1 MRALLSLVAIA
12 AVLLIIGVM
21 TGFVNI
27 GQTQEARLPTVEGGQ
42 APKFDVDVGDVD
54 VGTQNRTVEVPVIDI
69 DTPKEDAVE
78 DKDK

>member
-1 MRALLSLVAIA
+1 MRALLTLVAI
-12 AVLLIIGVM
+12 VILLLIVGVV

-27 GQTQEARLPTVEGGQ
+27 GQTQDAKLPTVQGGQ

-54 VGTQNRTVEVPVIDI
+54 LKTENRMVEVPVVDI
-69 DTPKEDAVE
+69 DSPGQDAAE

>member
-12 AVLLIIGVM
+12 VVLLIVGVM

-27 GQTQEARLPTVEGGQ
+27 GQTQEAQLPSVEGGQ

-54 VGTQNRTVEVPVIDI
+54 LKTENRTMEVPVIDV
-69 DTPKEDAVE
+69 DTPKQDAAE